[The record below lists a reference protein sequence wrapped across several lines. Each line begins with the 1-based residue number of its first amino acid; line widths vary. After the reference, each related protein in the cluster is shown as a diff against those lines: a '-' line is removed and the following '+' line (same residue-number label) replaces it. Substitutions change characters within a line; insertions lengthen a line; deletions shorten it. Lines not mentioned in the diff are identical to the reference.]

1 MSSNERINFRF
12 YHNNPKDMQALQGL
26 KDIAQK
32 ENCTLNTALVNVI
45 NRYLDSQRDDY
56 AEFLAAKIADYLKGF
71 SFGPVIQTDEIQMSE
86 EALEDM
92 MNTLDSF

>member
-12 YHNNPKDMQALQGL
+12 YHNNPRDMKALQGL
-26 KDIAQK
+26 KDIAK
-32 ENCTLNTALVNVI
+32 TENCSLNSALINVV
-45 NRYLDSQRDDY
+45 NRYLDSQKDDY

-71 SFGPVIQTDEIQMSE
+71 PFSPVMQTDEIQMSE

-92 MNTLDSF
+92 LDTLDSF

>member
-12 YHNNPKDMQALQGL
+12 YHNSPKDMRALQGL

-32 ENCTLNTALVNVI
+32 ENCTLNTALINVV
-45 NRYLDSQRDDY
+45 NRYIDSQRDDY
-56 AEFLAAKIADYLKGF
+56 AETLAVKIAEHLKGF
-71 SFGPVIQTDEIQMSE
+71 SFSPVIQSGEIQMSE

-92 MNTLDSF
+92 LDTLDSF

>member
-26 KDIAQK
+26 RDIARA
-32 ENCTLNTALVNVI
+32 ENCTLNTALINIV
-45 NRYLDSQRDDY
+45 NRYLDSQKDDY
-56 AEFLAAKIADYLKGF
+56 AEFLAAKIADYLKVF
-71 SFGPVIQTDEIQMSE
+71 SFSPAIQTDEIQMSE

-92 MNTLDSF
+92 LDTLDSF